1 MKALNS
7 LLIIVFLIICEGLSA
22 QNQNYQIKKIAGKEY
37 ILYPVQAGEG
47 LYGIARKFE
56 VTLDKLNELNP
67 DAANGLT
74 TGQILLIPSSKK
86 TKTEVVETNKTEKS
100 TVLKSEKAETN
111 FIEHLVEKKQTL
123 FAISR
128 KYDISVEELK
138 KLNPDL
144 ENGLKTGMTLRIP
157 CNKSIDDKK
166 HKNKCKDK
174 IEAETKNIQIAET
187 PKPIEPEVVKAKHTV
202 DDVRYLTRLVQ
213 NVKPNT
219 TPLKIAILLPLV
231 IENAKTD
238 AVNERFQEFYAGFLL
253 AANEAKNKGV
263 SIEIYTFDT
272 EKTEDKIIEV
282 LRNQNL
288 KNVDLIIGPAY
299 TNQISLV
306 SEFAKEN
313 KINCVIP
320 FSSKVADLATNPY
333 LFQFNATNFVETEYL
348 CNLLNKN
355 TKPENIVFIDLA
367 TVTAS
372 DNGFEFS
379 QNLKNSL
386 TAKNKPFQV
395 IEMATEQLVQSS
407 TVFDKEK
414 SNVIIFNTDKF
425 SGIFP
430 YLSFLNSKAMEY
442 DIQLYEQFSWKN
454 QNAQVKFKSFSI
466 APFKPLIN
474 DDDLK
479 QYNSLFNGNF
489 GWKKSSNNPQYDVLG
504 YDLGNYF
511 IALLYE
517 FGPQFSWD
525 KKQLPLAS
533 GIQSFL
539 KFERNNVT
547 SGFVNKQLYQH
558 EK

>member
-7 LLIIVFLIICEGLSA
+7 LLIIVFLIICEGLIA

-100 TVLKSEKAETN
+100 TVLKSEKTETN

-187 PKPIEPEVVKAKHTV
+187 PKPIEPEVVKPKHTV

-272 EKTEDKIIEV
+272 
-282 LRNQNL
+282 
-288 KNVDLIIGPAY
+288 
-299 TNQISLV
+299 
-306 SEFAKEN
+306 
-313 KINCVIP
+313 
-320 FSSKVADLATNPY
+320 
-333 LFQFNATNFVETEYL
+333 
-348 CNLLNKN
+348 
-355 TKPENIVFIDLA
+355 
-367 TVTAS
+367 
-372 DNGFEFS
+372 
-379 QNLKNSL
+379 
-386 TAKNKPFQV
+386 
-395 IEMATEQLVQSS
+395 
-407 TVFDKEK
+407 
-414 SNVIIFNTDKF
+414 
-425 SGIFP
+425 
-430 YLSFLNSKAMEY
+430 
-442 DIQLYEQFSWKN
+442 
-454 QNAQVKFKSFSI
+454 
-466 APFKPLIN
+466 
-474 DDDLK
+474 
-479 QYNSLFNGNF
+479 
-489 GWKKSSNNPQYDVLG
+489 
-504 YDLGNYF
+504 
-511 IALLYE
+511 
-517 FGPQFSWD
+517 
-525 KKQLPLAS
+525 
-533 GIQSFL
+533 
-539 KFERNNVT
+539 
-547 SGFVNKQLYQH
+547 
-558 EK
+558 